1 MANPVRRSQTG
12 ATWRIV
18 RAIDA
23 FCRVLGR
30 RARAMGSPKTV
41 WNFDPDQ
48 RAQARLACSSSASSH
63 RNHEL
68 GSILVRLVDGPP
80 GAADLEIAPAQGTI
94 DTDHGEHHPR
104 P

>member
-1 MANPVRRSQTG
+1 MANPVASSQIG
-12 ATWRIV
+12 KPWRIV

-23 FCRVLGR
+23 FFLALGR

-41 WNFDPDQ
+41 WNFDHDQ
-48 RAQARLACSSSASSH
+48 RAHAFSVSSH

-94 DTDHGEHHPR
+94 DTDHREHHPR